1 MKILGN
7 IPPIFKNFY
16 FCVGFIFFIW
26 MLFFD
31 SNDLINRF
39 HLSDQLDEL
48 ENEVSYYE
56 KKIVEAESERAS
68 LMTDKEKLEKFAR
81 ESYLMKKP
89 SEEVF
94 VIEELQ

>member
-1 MKILGN
+1 MKIFNN
-7 IPPIFKNFY
+7 IPSIFKNFY
-16 FCVGFIFFIW
+16 FCVGIIFFIW

-39 HLSDQLDEL
+39 HLSCQLDEL

-56 KKIVEAESERAS
+56 KKIVEAENERAS